1 MSTTNRKGGQS
12 VTHRIT
18 LGGDRMAKRKEK
30 EFIVT
35 VEVTEGFSDRLT
47 KGLVDIYYRRKMCAE
62 IEGKSEDEGKD

>member
-1 MSTTNRKGGQS
+1 
-12 VTHRIT
+12 
-18 LGGDRMAKRKEK
+18 MAKRKEK
-30 EFIVT
+30 EFRAT